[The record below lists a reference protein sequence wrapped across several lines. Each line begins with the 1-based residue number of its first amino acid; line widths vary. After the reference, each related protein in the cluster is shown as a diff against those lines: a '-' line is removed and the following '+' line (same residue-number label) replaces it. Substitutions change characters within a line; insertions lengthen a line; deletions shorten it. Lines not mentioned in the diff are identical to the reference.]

1 MSKSKKQQREA
12 AKLKK
17 QEKQFF
23 LWTAIITMVALVLV
37 YIFFIRG

>member
-12 AKLKK
+12 AKLKR

-23 LWTAIITMVALVLV
+23 MWVGIITLVSLALV